1 MTYTLLALGFKR
13 LRKNA
18 YENTDDVLTWKLQ
31 KTRNQGVF
39 GKLGQG
45 SLDFWE
51 NLNRCTVNFWEIPSK
66 ITSSICIKLHFAPKN
81 GSWIFMMFLWCW
93 SLFQA
98 ISRGPKKGS
107 AKKVRIYMDPWYH
120 YNIEGITQT
129 PYTPHS
135 QVVFVD
141 STRCLL
147 AEILLVTRAPKWL
160 FSFNASTVSG
170 FSRAPGGEKKHEMP
184 VLVLYVI
191 EYMYTCYINILN
203 NIHRIHKNIFYKKI
217 HI

>member
-1 MTYTLLALGFKR
+1 MKTPMMLWRLENFRKLETREFWKIGTRVTRFLG
-13 LRKNA
+13 
-18 YENTDDVLTWKLQ
+18 EPQ
-31 KTRNQGVF
+31 PMHC
-39 GKLGQG
+39 
-45 SLDFWE
+45 DF
-51 NLNRCTVNFWEIPSK
+51 FWEIPSK

-170 FSRAPGGEKKHEMP
+170 CSRAPGGEQKHEMP

-191 EYMYTCYINILN
+191 DYMYTWYINILN
-203 NIHRIHKNIFYKKI
+203 NIYRIHKIYSIRKYTYNYIYYISQNISTL
-217 HI
+217 